1 VSKDPAV
8 YLAHIL
14 ESIQEIEGFL
24 AGVDQAAFLAS
35 PEKQAAVTWK
45 LVTIGESVAQL
56 PEDFK
61 AVHPELPWA
70 QIKAARNILVHEY
83 FRLDVNEVWQTA
95 VRDPPEL
102 KARLAVLVD

>member
-1 VSKDPAV
+1 MSKDPAV

-14 ESIQEIEGFL
+14 ESIQEIELFL
-24 AGVDQAAFLAS
+24 AGVDEAAFLAW

-56 PEDFK
+56 PESFK
-61 AVHPELPWA
+61 AAHPEVPWA

-83 FRLDVNEVWQTA
+83 FRLDANEVWQMA
-95 VRDPPEL
+95 IRDLPEL
-102 KARLAVLVD
+102 KTRLAALVV